1 MERHWTKLRSLHNK
15 INTMIRNSKQHFYG
29 TINDK
34 LKSESLSSKDWWSTL
49 KTFISPNHNNAIPQ
63 LNLRESYIPMILKKQ
78 VFLIITFKGK
88 QSLTI
93 EILSFLNYLTI
104 LILQVAFKPQENE
117 AIVKILKKTYKAFGP
132 DGLIIRSLKELSN

>member
-1 MERHWTKLRSLHNK
+1 
-15 INTMIRNSKQHFYG
+15 
-29 TINDK
+29 
-34 LKSESLSSKDWWSTL
+34 
-49 KTFISPNHNNAIPQ
+49 
-63 LNLRESYIPMILKKQ
+63 MILKKQ